1 MKKQFFLMAAATM
14 LAALSMTLFATPALA
29 QTGTVKG
36 VALDEQ
42 GQPLTG
48 AVVEM
53 QNLDN
58 GQKYH
63 LKVDKKGNFF
73 SIGVAYGKYNM
84 QLMKDGKQL
93 YSYNKITV
101 RPSDDN
107 IFDFKLNEIR
117 KAEETGQPLSG
128 PPGTV

>member
-42 GQPLTG
+42 GQPMVG

-63 LKVDKKGNFF
+63 LKVDKKGNFL
-73 SIGVAYGKYNM
+73 SIGVAYGKYNV
-84 QLMKDGKQL
+84 QLMKDGKQQ
-93 YSYNKITV
+93 YNYNGFPV
-101 RPSDDN
+101 HPGDDN
-107 IFDFKLNEIR
+107 VIDFKMNEIR
-117 KAEETGQPLSG
+117 KAAETG
-128 PPGTV
+128 